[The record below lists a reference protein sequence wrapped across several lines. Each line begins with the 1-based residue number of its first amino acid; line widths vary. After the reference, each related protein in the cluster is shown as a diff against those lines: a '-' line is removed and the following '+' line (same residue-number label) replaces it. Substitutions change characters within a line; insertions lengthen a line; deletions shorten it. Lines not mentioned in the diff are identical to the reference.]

1 MNLLS
6 ENIDRIKELMF
17 NEDWIDLDDIQIDN
31 TEVDG
36 ELGEQDDAAAG
47 STAPSSPAMNKWET
61 GLTRGPANQLSV
73 TKWSDSYQP
82 QRGKGNPLW

>member
-6 ENIDRIKELMF
+6 EDIDRIKELMF

-36 ELGEQDDAAAG
+36 ELGEEDAAAG
-47 STAPSSPAMNKWET
+47 STAPSSPAMNTWET
-61 GLTRGPANQLSV
+61 GLNRGVANPV
-73 TKWSDSYQP
+73 AVGKWSDLYQP
-82 QRGKGNPLW
+82 QRDKGNPLW

>member
-6 ENIDRIKELMF
+6 EDIDRIKELMF
-17 NEDWIDLDDIQIDN
+17 SEEWIDLDDIQIDDV
-31 TEVDG
+31 VDA
-36 ELGEQDDAAAG
+36 ELGEQEDGG
-47 STAPSSPAMNKWET
+47 SAPSSPAMDKWET

>member
-36 ELGEQDDAAAG
+36 ELGEEDDAAG
-47 STAPSSPAMNKWET
+47 STAPSSPAMNTWET
-61 GLTRGPANQLSV
+61 GLTRGVANPV
-73 TKWSDSYQP
+73 AVGKWSDLYQP
-82 QRGKGNPLW
+82 QRDKGNPLW

>member
-6 ENIDRIKELMF
+6 EDIDRIKELMF

-36 ELGEQDDAAAG
+36 ELGEQDDTAG

-73 TKWSDSYQP
+73 TKWSDLYQP
-82 QRGKGNPLW
+82 QRDKGNPLW